1 MSAFM
6 CSDEHTSALV
16 NAAVEYEIA
25 GFQAHTSPG
34 DPLPAE
40 RFARLI
46 AENGESLLARYGEK
60 AREMIGGPHH
70 YEPGPALPLIHV
82 LKLALS
88 YEYQSCEHDGWETG
102 AVKRWIDFLIGD
114 LIHRL
119 PGYEDAP
126 WSI

>member
-16 NAAVEYEIA
+16 NAAVEYEIT

-46 AENGESLLARYGEK
+46 GENEASLLARYGEK

-70 YEPGPALPLIHV
+70 YERGPALPVIHV
-82 LKLALS
+82 IKLAQS
-88 YEYQSCEHDGWETG
+88 YAYQSCEHGGWGTSG
-102 AVKRWIDFLIGD
+102 AKRWIDALIAE
-114 LIHRL
+114 LIYHV
-119 PGYEDAP
+119 PGYREAP